1 MVSRD
6 CGPTS
11 ASRTRRSSD
20 VSGASHV
27 EHLGKSRYS
36 IVHRL
41 GHTCRFICARR
52 RRRRARR
59 RFGRNGTFRRGP
71 AKRCYNWR
79 GGNVGRPER
88 NRKRFQGS
96 PNSAAAHKR
105 PDDSA
110 VQVIAERLREAIQ
123 SCNQG
128 LDCLVAALL
137 AMTTTCESAISRRD
151 APESCMDPSPRKT
164 EGVGNAGCPLH
175 PQPRVQWWR

>member
-1 MVSRD
+1 MLVEL
-6 CGPTS
+6 P
-11 ASRTRRSSD
+11 
-20 VSGASHV
+20 HV

-41 GHTCRFICARR
+41 GHTCRFIRARR
-52 RRRRARR
+52 RRRWARR

-71 AKRCYNWR
+71 TKRCYNWR
-79 GGNVGRPER
+79 GGNAGRPER

-151 APESCMDPSPRKT
+151 APELCLND
-164 EGVGNAGCPLH
+164 APLENRGRGEC
-175 PQPRVQWWR
+175 RVPAAPAASRAKCR